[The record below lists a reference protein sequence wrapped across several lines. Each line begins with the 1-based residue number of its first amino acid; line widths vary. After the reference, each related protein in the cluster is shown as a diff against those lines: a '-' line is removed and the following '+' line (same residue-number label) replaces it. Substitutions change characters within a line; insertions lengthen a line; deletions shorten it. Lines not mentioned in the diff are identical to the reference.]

1 MRFDLVWG
9 EEKNLCPIFISYKP
23 KYFFFLESKMKLST
37 RKELLAEASKVLK
50 EFKKQG
56 SNYVYTTEEVN
67 RIKQLIGVILNLT
80 EDSIEELNTSSS
92 TIKKMRA
99 SLEDSEG
106 GNSLTNSQMSEF
118 VKGVFGINR
127 QGKSIGKL
135 MKETERLLKMIGR

>member
-1 MRFDLVWG
+1 MARSSIKRILEYQDKMENKMKLSSN
-9 EEKNLCPIFISYKP
+9 KM
-23 KYFFFLESKMKLST
+23 ESKMKLST

>member
-1 MRFDLVWG
+1 MIWG
-9 EEKNLCPIFISYKP
+9 EEKNLCPIFISYNQSI
-23 KYFFFLESKMKLST
+23 FFFLESKMKLST

>member
-1 MRFDLVWG
+1 
-9 EEKNLCPIFISYKP
+9 
-23 KYFFFLESKMKLST
+23 MKLSS